1 MASLLIRIAVNLII
15 GGVAFVMG
23 LIFIV
28 SILLFIFNMISLIFL
43 IFFIPIWFVILILE
57 RELIWNLIFLLKK
70 APHRNLS
77 KTSGNH
83 EKLLEDY
90 LSLKKIFEKESLE
103 LSNENQI
110 KTSES
115 LEEAQKI
122 FHINK

>member
-1 MASLLIRIAVNLII
+1 MASLLIRIVVNLII
-15 GGVAFVMG
+15 GGGVFVMG

-43 IFFIPIWFVILILE
+43 IWYIIFILE

-83 EKLLEDY
+83 EILLEDY
-90 LSLKKIFEKESLE
+90 LSMKKAHENESLE
-103 LSNENQI
+103 FSSETQF

-115 LEEAQKI
+115 LEEAQ
-122 FHINK
+122 